1 MGDGT
6 KAGSADG
13 IDQEPLLFQGGDN
26 RRGGQ
31 PVVDHIEDDDI
42 RVDILRADLNCR
54 NPLQLSRQPLG
65 MVVIYF

>member
-13 IDQEPLLFQGGDN
+13 IDQEPLLIQGGDN
-26 RRGGQ
+26 LCGSQ
-31 PVVDHIEDDDI
+31 PVADHIEDDDI
-42 RVDILRADLNCR
+42 RVDILRTDFDCR

-65 MVVIYF
+65 MVMIYF